1 MRDPAT
7 YPVLHS
13 LLQQQ
18 NNKYRKIAQR
28 KNKQKKYSEAELIKL
43 FGLMRTKEYT
53 PLMREWLSLSLPGLT
68 GLEKELFEEIHES
81 VVERIDG
88 WREEELK
95 MNFIAF
101 VLKLGHFN
109 SNEKVSG
116 YYGRII
122 SADID
127 GQFLKVKTDFMLA
140 KGILDMPEKP
150 YFHFQEYKK
159 QKDPYGDP
167 TAQLIEAMLIAQE
180 LNQNKKPIYGAYI
193 IGKFW
198 DFVVLQGREYC
209 ISKSYDCTEKE
220 DLLQIIGILRKFKQ
234 ILNEK
239 LFD

>member
-1 MRDPAT
+1 MEDAAV
-7 YPVLHS
+7 YPVLHT
-13 LLQQQ
+13 LLMEQSK
-18 NNKYRKIAQR
+18 KYKRMAQK
-28 KNKQKKYSEAELIKL
+28 KNKEKKYSEAELIKV
-43 FGLMRTKEYT
+43 FSLMRTKDYT
-53 PLMREWLSLSLPGLT
+53 PLMQEWLNVGVPQLT
-68 GLEKELFEEIHES
+68 NAEKELFTEIYEL
-81 VVERIDG
+81 VVCRIDG
-88 WREEELK
+88 WQEEELK

-101 VLKLGHFN
+101 VLKLGYFN
-109 SNEKVSG
+109 SSEKVSG
-116 YYGRII
+116 YYDRII

-127 GQFLKVKTDFMLA
+127 GIFLKVKTDFMLA

-180 LNQNKKPIYGAYI
+180 LNQNKKPVYGAYI

-209 ISKSYDCTEKE
+209 ISKSYDCTDRE

-234 ILNEK
+234 ILHER
-239 LFD
+239 LLD

>member
-1 MRDPAT
+1 M
-7 YPVLHS
+7 
-13 LLQQQ
+13 
-18 NNKYRKIAQR
+18 AQR
-28 KNKQKKYSEAELIKL
+28 KNKQKKYSEAELIRN
-43 FGLMRTKEYT
+43 FNLMRTKEYT
-53 PLMREWLSLSLPGLT
+53 PLMQEWLTINPPQLT
-68 GLEKELFEEIHES
+68 GSEEELFEEIHGL
-81 VVERIDG
+81 VAERIDG

-101 VLKLGHFN
+101 VLKLGYFN
-109 SNEKVSG
+109 SSEKVSG
-116 YYGRII
+116 YYDRII

-150 YFHFQEYKK
+150 YFHFQEYKR